1 MRRMVFLAALVAVVT
16 TLFVGTA
23 YAQPAQP
30 GPPGLRAPGEG
41 AGERVRDA
49 QQRRERAQGMMQGA
63 APGMA
68 GAMMAQP
75 PAIAVADGFVFV
87 VYGGTLFQFT
97 VDGLQEVAKQQL
109 TPARPAMAGRQITPE
124 MAEAM
129 RQRAAGRRGGGAEAA
144 QPPPP
149 PGLPA
154 P

>member
-1 MRRMVFLAALVAVVT
+1 MRRMICLAALVGVLT
-16 TLFVGTA
+16 TLFVGTTC
-23 YAQPAQP
+23 AQPAEP

-41 AGERVRDA
+41 AGERLRDM
-49 QQRRERAQGMMQGA
+49 QQRRERAQALIPGGA
-63 APGMA
+63 AGIG

-97 VDGLQEVAKQQL
+97 VDGLQEVQKVQL

-129 RQRAAGRRGGGAEAA
+129 RQRAAERRGGGAEAA
-144 QPPPP
+144 QPPPA